1 MNIDL
6 KRLARAI
13 HLDVERL
20 ADHRYRVTGGAEPH
34 IVDLRRARECDCR
47 DAEIQREY
55 ACQHLMATMLYE
67 GDRDCLRSLR
77 YWVPR
82 PGARRL
88 VRQQA
93 A

>member
-1 MNIDL
+1 MRL
-6 KRLARAI
+6 HLERLARAI

-20 ADHRYRVTGGAEPH
+20 SDHRYRVTGGAEPH
-34 IVDLRRARECDCR
+34 IVDLLRARECDCE
-47 DAEIQREY
+47 DATFQRTF
-55 ACQHLMATMLYE
+55 ACQHLTATMLYE

-88 VRQQA
+88 VRQRA

>member
-1 MNIDL
+1 MRIHL
-6 KRLARAI
+6 ERLARAI

-20 ADHRYRVTGGAEPH
+20 SDHRYRVTGGARPH
-34 IVDLRRARECDCR
+34 VVDLGASQECDCE
-47 DAEIQREY
+47 DATFQRAY
-55 ACQHLMATMLYE
+55 ACQHLTATMLAE
-67 GDRDCLRSLR
+67 GDRDCLRTLR

-88 VRQQA
+88 IRA